1 MDAWFAARFRQHRG
15 ADQRRLRDVPD
26 RPDYAL
32 RRLHHV
38 QVALGPP
45 GPRRRAKPHHG
56 RRGRHQHRK
65 SRSLHLW
72 ARLRDRRRRG
82 KCLHHDRLDR
92 ADIGPALHCRY
103 LPGGRVWRRR
113 EPDRYDR
120 IGLQH
125 LADAVDARILHVRV
139 NGQGFDAAC
148 RCRNSHAAAAGSV
161 RPQGPQITKRAEAMT
176 DNRFVNRSELIG
188 ILVLAVF
195 LVVILPL
202 CLDGL
207 RLNLVAKYLTYAFV
221 ALGLVI
227 CWGYGG
233 ILSLGQGVFF
243 GLGGYCMAMFLKLE
257 ASSVENTKIQSTPG
271 IPDFMDWN
279 QITQLPLFWKP
290 FHSLSFTIAAVMFKR
305 RVGGTYFAIITQAVA
320 AILTILIVGQQG
332 YTGGINGMTDL
343 RTLKGWDIR
352 PDHAKVVLYFFEVGC
367 LFACIFIAQFIRH
380 SKLGR
385 ILVAMRDKEDRVRFS
400 GYSVANFK
408 IFAFCVAAI
417 FAAIGGAM
425 FALNV
430 GFMSPSFVGIVP
442 SIEMVI
448 YTAVGGRLSILGAVY
463 GTLLV
468 NFAKTSLSESFPELW
483 LFGLGGLFIAVVL
496 AFPNGLAGIW
506 SDYVAPQIARLFTSG
521 KSKPGG

>member
-1 MDAWFAARFRQHRG
+1 M
-15 ADQRRLRDVPD
+15 
-26 RPDYAL
+26 
-32 RRLHHV
+32 
-38 QVALGPP
+38 
-45 GPRRRAKPHHG
+45 
-56 RRGRHQHRK
+56 
-65 SRSLHLW
+65 
-72 ARLRDRRRRG
+72 
-82 KCLHHDRLDR
+82 
-92 ADIGPALHCRY
+92 
-103 LPGGRVWRRR
+103 
-113 EPDRYDR
+113 
-120 IGLQH
+120 
-125 LADAVDARILHVRV
+125 
-139 NGQGFDAAC
+139 N
-148 RCRNSHAAAAGSV
+148 
-161 RPQGPQITKRAEAMT
+161 
-176 DNRFVNRSELIG
+176 DNARFVNRKELMG
-188 ILVLAVF
+188 ILVLAVL

-202 CLDGL
+202 SLDVF

-279 QITQLPLFWKP
+279 QITSLPYFWQP
-290 FHSLSFTIAAVMFKR
+290 FHSLTFTIFAIIAVPAFFAFIIGAAMFKR

-352 PDHAKVVLYFFEVGC
+352 PDHAKIVLYFFEVAL
-367 LFACIFIAQFIRH
+367 LFGCIFIAQFIRR

-385 ILVAMRDKEDRVRFS
+385 ILVAMREKEDRVRFS

-408 IFAFCVAAI
+408 IAV
-417 FAAIGGAM
+417 FAALGGAM

-506 SDYVAPQIARLFTSG
+506 ADYVQPRIDRLFASRKPGSDPKNG
-521 KSKPGG
+521 KSFGPVADGAPAE

>member
-1 MDAWFAARFRQHRG
+1 
-15 ADQRRLRDVPD
+15 
-26 RPDYAL
+26 
-32 RRLHHV
+32 
-38 QVALGPP
+38 
-45 GPRRRAKPHHG
+45 
-56 RRGRHQHRK
+56 
-65 SRSLHLW
+65 
-72 ARLRDRRRRG
+72 
-82 KCLHHDRLDR
+82 
-92 ADIGPALHCRY
+92 
-103 LPGGRVWRRR
+103 
-113 EPDRYDR
+113 
-120 IGLQH
+120 
-125 LADAVDARILHVRV
+125 
-139 NGQGFDAAC
+139 
-148 RCRNSHAAAAGSV
+148 
-161 RPQGPQITKRAEAMT
+161 MT
-176 DNRFVNRSELIG
+176 DNPRFFSRGDLWAVA
-188 ILVLAVF
+188 VLALL

-202 CLDGL
+202 SLDAF

-221 ALGLVI
+221 ALGLVV

-257 ASSVENTKIQSTPG
+257 ASSVANTKIQSTPG

-279 QITQLPLFWKP
+279 QITSLPYFWQP
-290 FHSLSFTIAAVMFKR
+290 FHSLTFTVLAVILVPGVFALIIGAAMFKR

-367 LFACIFIAQFIRH
+367 LFACIFIAYFIRR

-385 ILVAMRDKEDRVRFS
+385 ILVAMREQEDRVRFS

-425 FALNV
+425 FALQV

-506 SDYVAPQIARLFTSG
+506 GDYVQPRIDRLINSRKPKSGNGWTDSSVADGAPAE
-521 KSKPGG
+521 

>member
-1 MDAWFAARFRQHRG
+1 
-15 ADQRRLRDVPD
+15 
-26 RPDYAL
+26 
-32 RRLHHV
+32 
-38 QVALGPP
+38 
-45 GPRRRAKPHHG
+45 
-56 RRGRHQHRK
+56 
-65 SRSLHLW
+65 
-72 ARLRDRRRRG
+72 
-82 KCLHHDRLDR
+82 
-92 ADIGPALHCRY
+92 
-103 LPGGRVWRRR
+103 
-113 EPDRYDR
+113 
-120 IGLQH
+120 
-125 LADAVDARILHVRV
+125 
-139 NGQGFDAAC
+139 
-148 RCRNSHAAAAGSV
+148 
-161 RPQGPQITKRAEAMT
+161 
-176 DNRFVNRSELIG
+176 
-188 ILVLAVF
+188 
-195 LVVILPL
+195 
-202 CLDGL
+202 
-207 RLNLVAKYLTYAFV
+207 
-221 ALGLVI
+221 VI

-257 ASSVENTKIQSTPG
+257 ASSPENTKIQSTPG

-279 QITQLPLFWKP
+279 QITSLPLFWKP
-290 FHSLSFTIAAVMFKR
+290 FHSLTFTIAAVILVPGIFALIIGAAMFKR

-352 PDHAKVVLYFFEVGC
+352 PDHAKIVLYFFEVGC
-367 LFACIFIAQFIRH
+367 LFVCIFIAQFIRH

-425 FALNV
+425 FALQV

-506 SDYVAPQIARLFTSG
+506 GDYVQPRIDRLINARKPKSGDGWTDGSVADGAPAE
-521 KSKPGG
+521 